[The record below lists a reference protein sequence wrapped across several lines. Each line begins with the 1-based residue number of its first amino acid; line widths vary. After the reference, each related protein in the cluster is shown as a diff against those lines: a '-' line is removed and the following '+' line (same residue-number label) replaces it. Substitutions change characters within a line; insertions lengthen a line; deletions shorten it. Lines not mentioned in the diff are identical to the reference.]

1 MTKRRVGPPPDE
13 TPSGPAPVETS
24 PEAPPELEEE
34 EERESPPPDDSQVE
48 PSFLPPAAAG
58 EPAPAAGISTT
69 RSTRKVVIAIIL
81 GAVLVV
87 AAMGYAGAGYAFS
100 SSRLDG
106 ARNVYNDV
114 VTHQN
119 AITDEFN
126 TINSKLTAVN
136 LTSSNPTDYQQSHDA
151 YVLLVSQSQA
161 AQPTITADDAS
172 LAAAQSRLNESAWLT
187 VLNRSNLNQVS
198 VKIGHER
205 IALARAKTITR
216 DMVQLGTFF
225 QAYDDAFLDLDT
237 VSTKEQASDFSG
249 ATAAIAKLRTDTAK
263 AIQLSGAPGLPPE
276 MKQLMTDMQTLA
288 VDNAKLLDDAI
299 KSDANAAQADVKAV
313 EADVAKLETYNYDK
327 IINQVKSF
335 YQPLIDAF
343 NSEVAKANSM

>member
-1 MTKRRVGPPPDE
+1 MNKSLVGPPPDE
-13 TPSGPAPVETS
+13 TPPEPLPE
-24 PEAPPELEEE
+24 PEAQEQ
-34 EERESPPPDDSQVE
+34 ESEPPDDSPVE
-48 PSFLPPAAAG
+48 PSYLLPAAVA
-58 EPAPAAGISTT
+58 EQAPAAVVATP
-69 RSTRKVVIAIIL
+69 RSYRTVVIAVIL
-81 GAVLVV
+81 AAVVVV
-87 AAMGYAGAGYAFS
+87 AAIGYAGAGYALS

-106 ARNVYNDV
+106 ARNVYNNV

-136 LTSSNPTDYQQSHDA
+136 LTSSSPTDYQQSHDA
-151 YVLLVSQSQA
+151 YVQLVSQSQA
-161 AQPTITADDAS
+161 AQPTISADDAS
-172 LAAAQSRLNESAWLT
+172 LAAAQARLNENAWLT

-198 VKIGHER
+198 AKIGHER
-205 IALARAKTITR
+205 NALASAKTITG
-216 DMVQLGTFF
+216 DMVRLGTFF
-225 QAYDDAFLDLDT
+225 QSYDNAFLDLDM

-249 ATAAIAKLRTDTAK
+249 AATAIAKLKTDAAK
-263 AIQLSGAPGLPPE
+263 AIELSDAPGLPPE

-313 EADVAKLETYNYDK
+313 EADVAKLEAYNYDM
-327 IINQVKSF
+327 IINEVKAF
-335 YQPLIDAF
+335 YQPLINAF